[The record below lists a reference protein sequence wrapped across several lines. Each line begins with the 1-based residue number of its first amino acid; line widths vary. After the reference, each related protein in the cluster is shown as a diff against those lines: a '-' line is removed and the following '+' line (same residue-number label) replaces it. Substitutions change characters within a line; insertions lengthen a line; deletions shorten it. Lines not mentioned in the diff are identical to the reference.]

1 MRVFFLQCIAVAVTI
16 EVGIHGIYHLACDFP
31 RLLDASSE
39 KYKLMEPFF
48 GDQPSSYWFFVKSW
62 EGVTG
67 IIMVVLMAIA
77 FTLATPWFTLPK
89 IIIVSVF

>member
-48 GDQPSSYWFFVKSW
+48 GDQPSSYWFFCQ
-62 EGVTG
+62 
-67 IIMVVLMAIA
+67 IMGRSNKDYHGFSNGNSLH
-77 FTLATPWFTLPK
+77 FSHP
-89 IIIVSVF
+89 